1 MEEFERQKNEAKSY
15 NGRGWIIVVTFAL
28 PTKAKKRICNKNSKT
43 GNIICEGTEMIML
56 SELHCRFSNTT
67 GELLNFIV
75 TNFIVIP
82 ITGRES
88 RQKENPFANWDVV
101 LLGIGHPEVLER
113 IGIFSKLH
121 LYQK

>member
-1 MEEFERQKNEAKSY
+1 MLLLCLQ
-15 NGRGWIIVVTFAL
+15 
-28 PTKAKKRICNKNSKT
+28 TKAKKRICNNNSKT

-75 TNFIVIP
+75 TNFVVIP

-113 IGIFSKLH
+113 IGICSNLH